1 MKKIYL
7 LGLFTAVASVSF
19 AQWSVQQSPA
29 RRTFTRNEISPRAS
43 NRQEMA
49 PSVDWSNRVVL
60 LSEDFQGVSGAMPA
74 GLPAGWSTNTV
85 SQTQGTA
92 ATTDDTNG
100 NAFFV
105 HNSTSANGGG
115 YWPVPQVG
123 TGNKFAGVNDDNT
136 PCDCDNIDSY
146 VQSPSM
152 DFSTATNI
160 AISFDIFH
168 DMNFGGGDATLQIS
182 TDGGATFVIRS
193 IGTDATGAS
202 IDVFPADQDYWQ
214 SIIVPLYDITASNV
228 IIRFQWTDGGSW
240 ASGFAVDNIVVGE
253 LPASDIRVVKTKVGD
268 WNQANFG
275 LGFWDYNRVPVTQV
289 SPVHAT
295 SVIFNGGT
303 NDQVDATMN
312 YAVTFN
318 GTPVAGSPFAADQTS
333 AAFLS
338 LDKDTISVSAP
349 WTPSA
354 VGTIQITGTTTSTTG
369 DDVASNNTG
378 TASIEIT
385 DFTYGRDANAAQA
398 FSGPTSD
405 FEYGNLFDIYAD
417 DQFGGIDVAIGAGSA
432 AGDPIIG
439 RIYLFEGFDAAG
451 APIFTDL
458 ALETTEYIFTGN
470 EFNSVG
476 GNTFVTLPFASAVTL
491 NAGNIYL
498 VVVSC
503 VTGTR
508 IPVSGS
514 NDWVTSWL
522 FDSGT
527 STWGATGSVPMV
539 RLNSDETAAVAS
551 VTGAASF
558 ELAQNMPNPSNGN
571 TTIVYNLPSNERV
584 TLTVRDLT
592 GRVVAVSNEG
602 VKPTG
607 KNMITLNTSAYG
619 AGVYTYTITA
629 GSSSLTKQMMVK

>member
-29 RRTFTRNEISPRAS
+29 RRTFTRSEISPRAS
-43 NRQEMA
+43 IRQEMT

-60 LSEDFQGVSGAMPA
+60 LSEDFQSVTGTLPGA
-74 GLPAGWSTNTV
+74 LPTGWSTNQV
-85 SQTQGTA
+85 ILADASM
-92 ATTDDTNG
+92 G
-100 NAFFV
+100 NAFKT
-105 HNSTSANGGG
+105 HNSTTANDGG

-123 TGNKFAGVNDDNT
+123 TGNKFAGANDDNT
-136 PCDCDNIDSY
+136 PCDCDMIDAY

-152 DFSTATNI
+152 DFSAASNI

-182 TDGGATFVIRS
+182 TDGGATFNIRP
-193 IGTDATGAS
+193 IGVDDTGAN
-202 IDVFPADQDYWQ
+202 IDIFPADQDYWQ
-214 SIIVPLYDITASNV
+214 SIIVPLYDVTASNV
-228 IIRFQWTDGGSW
+228 IIRFQWSDGGSW

-312 YAVTFN
+312 YEVSFN

-338 LDKDTISVSAP
+338 LDKDTISVSTT

-398 FSGPTSD
+398 FVGPTSD
-405 FEYGNLFDIYAD
+405 FEIGNLFDIYAD
-417 DQFGGIDVAIGAGSA
+417 DQIGGIDVAIGANST
-432 AGDPIIG
+432 AGDPILG
-439 RIYLFEGFDAAG
+439 RIYLFEGFDATD
-451 APIFTDL
+451 APVFTDL
-458 ALETTEYIFTGN
+458 GIETSEYVFTGN

-476 GNTFVTLPFASAVTL
+476 GNTFVTLPFPSAVTL
-491 NAGNIYL
+491 NADNVYL

-503 VTGTR
+503 VSGTR

-514 NDWVTSWL
+514 NEWVTSWL
-522 FDSGT
+522 FDG
-527 STWGATGSVPMV
+527 TWGATGSVPMV
-539 RLNSDETAAVAS
+539 RLNSDETAAVAT
-551 VTGAASF
+551 VNATTSF
-558 ELAQNMPNPSNGN
+558 ELGQNMPNPSNGN

-584 TLTVRDLT
+584 TLTVRDMT
-592 GRVVAVSNEG
+592 GRIVSVSNEG
-602 VKPTG
+602 VKPAG
-607 KNMITLNTSAYG
+607 KNMISLNTSAFG

-629 GSSSLTKQMMVK
+629 GSSSLTKEMMVK

>member
-29 RRTFTRNEISPRAS
+29 RRTFTRSEISPKAS
-43 NRQEMA
+43 IRQEMA
-49 PSVDWSNRVVL
+49 PSINWSNRVVL
-60 LSEDFQGVSGAMPA
+60 LTEDFQGVTGSMPA
-74 GLPAGWSTNTV
+74 GLPSGWSTNQV
-85 SQTQGTA
+85 VQADGS
-92 ATTDDTNG
+92 NG
-100 NAFFV
+100 NAFKT
-105 HNSTSANGGG
+105 HNSTTANGGG

-123 TGNKFAGVNDDNT
+123 TGNKFAGANDDNT
-136 PCDCDNIDSY
+136 PCDCDMVDAY

-152 DFSTATNI
+152 DFSAASNI

-168 DMNFGGGDATLQIS
+168 DGNFGGGDATLQIS
-182 TDGGATFVIRS
+182 TDGGATFNIRS
-193 IGTDATGAS
+193 IGIDETGAS
-202 IDVFPADQDYWQ
+202 IDVFPLDQDYWQ
-214 SIIVPLYDITASNV
+214 SIIVPLYDVTAANV
-228 IIRFQWTDGGSW
+228 IIRFQWTDAGSW
-240 ASGFAVDNIVVGE
+240 ASGFAVDNVIVGE
-253 LPASDIRVVKTKVGD
+253 LPANDIRVVKTKTGD

-303 NDQVDATMN
+303 SDQADATMS

-333 AAFLS
+333 ASFLS
-338 LDKDTISVSAP
+338 LDKDTISVSTT

-354 VGTIQITGTTTSTTG
+354 VGTIQVTATSSSTTG

-378 TASIEIT
+378 TASMEIT
-385 DFTYGRDANAAQA
+385 DFTYGRDGNAAQA
-398 FSGPTSD
+398 FVGPTSD
-405 FEYGNLFDIYAD
+405 FEIGNLFDIYAD

-432 AGDPIIG
+432 AGDPIQG
-439 RIYLFEGFDAAG
+439 RIYLWEGFDANDD
-451 APIFTDL
+451 PIFTDL
-458 ALETTEYIFTGN
+458 GIETLEYIFTGN

-476 GNTFVTLPFASAVTL
+476 GNDFVTLPFASAVTL
-491 NAGNIYL
+491 DADNTYL
-498 VVVSC
+498 VVVTC

-514 NDWVTSWL
+514 NEWVVSWL
-522 FDSGT
+522 YDGT
-527 STWGATGSVPMV
+527 AWGATGSVPMV
-539 RLNSDETAAVAS
+539 RLNSDETASVAS
-551 VTGAASF
+551 VNGAAAF
-558 ELAQNMPNPSNGN
+558 ELGQNMPNPSNGN

-584 TLTVRDLT
+584 TLTVRDMT

-602 VKPTG
+602 VKPAG
-607 KNMITLNTSAYG
+607 KNMISLNTSAFG

-629 GSSSLTKQMMVK
+629 GSSSLTKEMMVK

>member
-29 RRTFTRNEISPRAS
+29 RRTFTRSEISPKAS
-43 NRQEMA
+43 IRQEMA
-49 PSVDWSNRVVL
+49 PSVDWSNRVTL
-60 LSEDFQGVSGAMPA
+60 LTEDFQGVMGAMPGA
-74 GLPAGWSTNTV
+74 LPTGWSTNSV
-85 SQTQGTA
+85 VQADGS
-92 ATTDDTNG
+92 NG
-100 NAFFV
+100 NAFKT
-105 HNSTSANGGG
+105 HNSTTANGGG

-123 TGNKFAGVNDDNT
+123 AGNKFAGVNDDNT
-136 PCDCDNIDSY
+136 PCDCDNVDSY

-152 DFSTATNI
+152 DFSAASNI

-182 TDGGATFVIRS
+182 TDGGATFIIRS
-193 IGTDATGAS
+193 IGIDAAGAN

-228 IIRFQWTDGGSW
+228 IIRFQWTDAGSW
-240 ASGFAVDNIVVGE
+240 ASGFAVDNVIVGE

-312 YAVTFN
+312 YEVTFN

-338 LDKDTISVSAP
+338 LDKDTISVSTT

-369 DDVASNNTG
+369 DDVATNNTG
-378 TASIEIT
+378 SATMQIT
-385 DFTYGRDANAAQA
+385 DFTYGRDADAAQA
-398 FSGPTSD
+398 FMGPTSD
-405 FEYGNLFDIYAD
+405 FEVGNLFDIYAD

-439 RIYLFEGFDAAG
+439 RIYLWEGFDAAG

-458 ALETTEYIFTGN
+458 ALETMEYIFTGN

-491 NAGNIYL
+491 NAGNTYL
-498 VVVSC
+498 VVVTC

-514 NDWVTSWL
+514 NEWVVSWL
-522 FDSGT
+522 YDGT
-527 STWGATGSVPMV
+527 AWGATGSVPMV
-539 RLNSDETAAVAS
+539 RLNSDESAAVAA
-551 VTGAASF
+551 VNATTSF

-602 VKPTG
+602 VKPAG
-607 KNMITLNTSAYG
+607 KNMISLNTSAFG

-629 GSSSLTKQMMVK
+629 GSSSLTKEMMVK

>member
-29 RRTFTRNEISPRAS
+29 RRTFTRSEISPRAS
-43 NRQEMA
+43 IRQEMA
-49 PSVDWSNRVVL
+49 PSVDWSNRVIIL
-60 LSEDFQGVSGAMPA
+60 EQDFQGVTGAMPA

-85 SQTQGTA
+85 SQTQGTK

-100 NAFFV
+100 NAFKT
-105 HNSTSANGGG
+105 HNSATANGGG

-123 TGNKFAGVNDDNT
+123 VGNKFAGANDDNT
-136 PCDCDNIDSY
+136 PCDCDMVDAY

-152 DFSTATNI
+152 DFSAASNI

-168 DMNFGGGDATLQIS
+168 DGSFGGGDATLQIS
-182 TDGGATFVIRS
+182 TDGGATFNIRS
-193 IGTDATGAS
+193 IGIDETGAS
-202 IDVFPADQDYWQ
+202 IDVFPLDQDYWQ
-214 SIIVPLYDITASNV
+214 SIIVPLYDVTAANV
-228 IIRFQWTDGGSW
+228 IIRFQWTDAGAW

-303 NDQVDATMN
+303 NDQVNATMN
-312 YAVTFN
+312 YEVTFN

-338 LDKDTISVSAP
+338 LDKDTISVSTT
-349 WTPSA
+349 WTPNA

-369 DDVASNNTG
+369 DDVAANNTG
-378 TASIEIT
+378 AASMEIT
-385 DFTYGRDANAAQA
+385 DFTYGRDGNAAQA

-439 RIYLFEGFDAAG
+439 RIYLFEGFDAAS
-451 APIFTDL
+451 APIFTDMGI
-458 ALETTEYIFTGN
+458 ETLEYIFTGN

-476 GNTFVTLPFASAVTL
+476 GNTFVTLPFSSAVTL
-491 NAGNIYL
+491 NADNVYL

-503 VTGTR
+503 IAGTR

-514 NDWVTSWL
+514 NEWVTSWL
-522 FDSGT
+522 YDGT
-527 STWGATGSVPMV
+527 AWGATGSVPMV
-539 RLNSDETAAVAS
+539 RLNSDESVAVAS
-551 VTGAASF
+551 VNGTTSF
-558 ELAQNMPNPSNGN
+558 ELGQNMPNPSNGN

-584 TLTVRDLT
+584 TLTVRDMT
-592 GRVVAVSNEG
+592 GRVVSVSNEG
-602 VKPTG
+602 VKPAG
-607 KNMITLNTSAYG
+607 KNMISLNTSAFG

-629 GSSSLTKQMMVK
+629 GSSSLTKEMMVK

>member
-29 RRTFTRNEISPRAS
+29 RRTFTRSEISPKAS
-43 NRQEMA
+43 IRQEMA
-49 PSVDWSNRVVL
+49 PSINWSNRVVL
-60 LSEDFQGVSGAMPA
+60 LTEDFQGVTGTMPA
-74 GLPAGWSTNTV
+74 GLPSGWSTNQV
-85 SQTQGTA
+85 VQADGS
-92 ATTDDTNG
+92 NG
-100 NAFFV
+100 NAFKT
-105 HNSTSANGGG
+105 HNSTTANGGG

-123 TGNKFAGVNDDNT
+123 TGNKFAGANDDNT
-136 PCDCDNIDSY
+136 PCDCDMVDTY

-152 DFSTATNI
+152 DFSAASNI

-168 DMNFGGGDATLQIS
+168 DGNFGGGDATLQIS
-182 TDGGATFVIRS
+182 TDGGATFNIRS
-193 IGTDATGAS
+193 IGIDETGAS
-202 IDVFPADQDYWQ
+202 IDVFPLDQDYWQ
-214 SIIVPLYDITASNV
+214 SIIVPLYDVTAANV
-228 IIRFQWTDGGSW
+228 IIRFQWTDAGSW
-240 ASGFAVDNIVVGE
+240 ASGFAVDNVIVGE
-253 LPASDIRVVKTKVGD
+253 LPANDIRVVKTKTGD

-303 NDQVDATMN
+303 NDQADATMS

-318 GTPVAGSPFAADQTS
+318 GNPVAGSPFAADQTS
-333 AAFLS
+333 ASFLS
-338 LDKDTISVSAP
+338 LDKDTISVSTT

-354 VGTIQITGTTTSTTG
+354 VGTIQVTATSSSTTG

-378 TASIEIT
+378 TASMEIT
-385 DFTYGRDANAAQA
+385 DFTYGRDGNAAQA
-398 FSGPTSD
+398 FVGPTSD
-405 FEYGNLFDIYAD
+405 FEIGNLFDIYAD

-432 AGDPIIG
+432 AGDPILG
-439 RIYLFEGFDAAG
+439 RIYLWEGFDAAG
-451 APIFTDL
+451 DPIFTDIGI
-458 ALETTEYIFTGN
+458 ETLEYIFTGN

-476 GNTFVTLPFASAVTL
+476 GSDFVTLPFASAVTL
-491 NAGNIYL
+491 NADNTYL

-514 NDWVTSWL
+514 NEWVVSWL
-522 FDSGT
+522 YDGT
-527 STWGATGSVPMV
+527 AWGATGSVPMV
-539 RLNSDETAAVAS
+539 RLNSDESASVAS
-551 VTGAASF
+551 VNGATAF
-558 ELAQNMPNPSNGN
+558 ELGQNMPNPSNGN

-584 TLTVRDLT
+584 TLTVRDMT

-602 VKPTG
+602 VKPAG
-607 KNMITLNTSAYG
+607 KNMISLNTSAFG

-629 GSSSLTKQMMVK
+629 GSSSLTKEMMVK

>member
-29 RRTFTRNEISPRAS
+29 RRTFTRSEISPKAS
-43 NRQEMA
+43 IRQEMA
-49 PSVDWSNRVVL
+49 PSINWSNRVVL
-60 LSEDFQGVSGAMPA
+60 LTEDFQGVTGSMPA
-74 GLPAGWSTNTV
+74 GLPSGWSTNQV
-85 SQTQGTA
+85 VQADGS
-92 ATTDDTNG
+92 NG
-100 NAFFV
+100 NAFKT
-105 HNSTSANGGG
+105 HNSTTANGGG

-123 TGNKFAGVNDDNT
+123 TGNKFAGANDDNT
-136 PCDCDNIDSY
+136 PCDCDMVDAY

-152 DFSTATNI
+152 DFSAASNI

-168 DMNFGGGDATLQIS
+168 DGNFGGGDATLQIS
-182 TDGGATFVIRS
+182 TDGGATFNIRS
-193 IGTDATGAS
+193 IGIDETGAS
-202 IDVFPADQDYWQ
+202 IDVFPLDQDYWQ
-214 SIIVPLYDITASNV
+214 SIIVPLYDVTAANV
-228 IIRFQWTDGGSW
+228 IIRFQWTDAGSW
-240 ASGFAVDNIVVGE
+240 ASGFAVDNVIVGE
-253 LPASDIRVVKTKVGD
+253 LPANDIRVVKTKTGD

-303 NDQVDATMN
+303 SDQADATMS

-333 AAFLS
+333 ASFLS
-338 LDKDTISVSAP
+338 LDKDTISVSTT

-354 VGTIQITGTTTSTTG
+354 VGTIQVTATSSSTTG

-378 TASIEIT
+378 TASMEIT
-385 DFTYGRDANAAQA
+385 DFTYGRDGNAAQA
-398 FSGPTSD
+398 FVGPTSD
-405 FEYGNLFDIYAD
+405 FEIGNLFDIYAD

-432 AGDPIIG
+432 AGDPILG
-439 RIYLFEGFDAAG
+439 RIYLWEGFDAAG
-451 APIFTDL
+451 DPIFTDIGI
-458 ALETTEYIFTGN
+458 ETLEYIFTGN

-476 GNTFVTLPFASAVTL
+476 GSDFVTLPFASAVTL
-491 NAGNIYL
+491 NADNTYL

-514 NDWVTSWL
+514 NEWVVSWL
-522 FDSGT
+522 YDGT
-527 STWGATGSVPMV
+527 AWGATGSVPMV
-539 RLNSDETAAVAS
+539 RLNSDETASVAS
-551 VTGAASF
+551 VNAATAF
-558 ELAQNMPNPSNGN
+558 ELGQNMPNPSNGN

-584 TLTVRDLT
+584 TLTVRDMT

-602 VKPTG
+602 VKPAG
-607 KNMITLNTSAYG
+607 KNMISLNTSAFG

-629 GSSSLTKQMMVK
+629 GSSSLTKEMMVK

>member
-29 RRTFTRNEISPRAS
+29 RRTFTRSEISPKARI
-43 NRQEMA
+43 RQEMA
-49 PSVDWSNRVVL
+49 PSINWSNRVVL
-60 LSEDFQGVSGAMPA
+60 LTEDFQGVTGSMPA
-74 GLPAGWSTNTV
+74 GLPSGWSTNQV
-85 SQTQGTA
+85 VQADGS
-92 ATTDDTNG
+92 NG
-100 NAFFV
+100 NAFKT
-105 HNSTSANGGG
+105 HNSTTANGGG

-123 TGNKFAGVNDDNT
+123 TGNKFAGANDDNT
-136 PCDCDNIDSY
+136 PCDCDMVDAY

-152 DFSTATNI
+152 DFSAASNI

-168 DMNFGGGDATLQIS
+168 DGNFGGGDATLQIS
-182 TDGGATFVIRS
+182 TDGGATFNIRS
-193 IGTDATGAS
+193 IGIDETGAS
-202 IDVFPADQDYWQ
+202 IDVFPLDQDYWQ
-214 SIIVPLYDITASNV
+214 SIIVPLYDVTAANV
-228 IIRFQWTDGGSW
+228 IIRFQWTDAGSW
-240 ASGFAVDNIVVGE
+240 ASGFAVDNVIVGE
-253 LPASDIRVVKTKVGD
+253 LPANDIRVVKTKTGD

-303 NDQVDATMN
+303 NDQADATMS
-312 YAVTFN
+312 YEVTFN

-333 AAFLS
+333 ASFLS
-338 LDKDTISVSAP
+338 LDKDTISVSTT

-354 VGTIQITGTTTSTTG
+354 VGTIQVTATSSSTTG

-378 TASIEIT
+378 TASMEIT
-385 DFTYGRDANAAQA
+385 DFTYGRDGNAAQA
-398 FSGPTSD
+398 FVGPTSD
-405 FEYGNLFDIYAD
+405 FEIGNLFDIYAD

-432 AGDPIIG
+432 AGDPILG
-439 RIYLFEGFDAAG
+439 RIYLWEGFDAAG
-451 APIFTDL
+451 DPIFTDIGI
-458 ALETTEYIFTGN
+458 ETLEYIFTGN

-476 GNTFVTLPFASAVTL
+476 GSDFVTLPFASAVTL
-491 NAGNIYL
+491 NADNTYL

-514 NDWVTSWL
+514 NEWVVSWL
-522 FDSGT
+522 YDGT
-527 STWGATGSVPMV
+527 AWGATGSVPMV
-539 RLNSDETAAVAS
+539 RLNSDETASVAS
-551 VTGAASF
+551 VNGATAF
-558 ELAQNMPNPSNGN
+558 ELGQNMPNPSNGN

-584 TLTVRDLT
+584 TLTVRDMT

-602 VKPTG
+602 VKPAG
-607 KNMITLNTSAYG
+607 KNMISLNTSAFG

-629 GSSSLTKQMMVK
+629 GSSSLTKEMMVK

>member
-29 RRTFTRNEISPRAS
+29 RRTFTRSEISPRAS
-43 NRQEMA
+43 IRQEMA

-60 LSEDFQGVSGAMPA
+60 LSEDFQSVTGTLPGA
-74 GLPAGWSTNTV
+74 LPTGWSTNQV
-85 SQTQGTA
+85 ILADASM
-92 ATTDDTNG
+92 G
-100 NAFFV
+100 NAFKT
-105 HNSTSANGGG
+105 HNSTTANGGG

-123 TGNKFAGVNDDNT
+123 TGNKFAGANDDNT
-136 PCDCDNIDSY
+136 PCDCDMIDAY

-152 DFSTATNI
+152 DFSAASNI

-168 DMNFGGGDATLQIS
+168 DGNFGGGDATLQIS
-182 TDGGATFVIRS
+182 TDGGATFNIRS
-193 IGTDATGAS
+193 IGIDETGAS
-202 IDVFPADQDYWQ
+202 IDVFPLDQDYWQ
-214 SIIVPLYDITASNV
+214 SIIVPLYDVTASNV
-228 IIRFQWTDGGSW
+228 IIRFQWSDGGSW
-240 ASGFAVDNIVVGE
+240 ASGFAVDNVIVGE
-253 LPASDIRVVKTKVGD
+253 LPANDIRVVKTKSGD
-268 WNQANFG
+268 WNQATFG

-303 NDQVDATMN
+303 NDQVDATMS
-312 YAVTFN
+312 YEVTFN

-338 LDKDTISVSAP
+338 LDKDTISVSTT

-354 VGTIQITGTTTSTTG
+354 LGTIQVTATSSSTTG

-378 TASIEIT
+378 TASMEIT

-398 FSGPTSD
+398 FVGPTSD
-405 FEYGNLFDIYAD
+405 FEIGNLFDIYAD
-417 DQFGGIDVAIGAGSA
+417 DQIGGIDVAIGANST
-432 AGDPIIG
+432 AGDPILG
-439 RIYLFEGFDAAG
+439 RIYLFEGFDATD
-451 APIFTDL
+451 APVFTDL
-458 ALETTEYIFTGN
+458 GIETSEYVFTGN

-476 GNTFVTLPFASAVTL
+476 GNTFVTLPFPSAVTL
-491 NAGNIYL
+491 NADNVYL

-503 VTGTR
+503 VSGTR

-514 NDWVTSWL
+514 NEWVTSWL
-522 FDSGT
+522 FDG
-527 STWGATGSVPMV
+527 TWGATGSVPMV
-539 RLNSDETAAVAS
+539 RLNSDETAAVAT
-551 VTGAASF
+551 VNATTSF
-558 ELAQNMPNPSNGN
+558 ELGQNMPNPSNGN

-584 TLTVRDLT
+584 TLTVRDMT

-602 VKPTG
+602 VKPAG
-607 KNMITLNTSAYG
+607 KNMITLNTEAFG

-629 GSSSLTKQMMVK
+629 GSSNLTKEMMVK

>member
-29 RRTFTRNEISPRAS
+29 RRTFTRSEISPKAS
-43 NRQEMA
+43 IRQEMA
-49 PSVDWSNRVVL
+49 PSINWSNRVVL
-60 LSEDFQGVSGAMPA
+60 LTEDFQGVTGTMPA
-74 GLPAGWSTNTV
+74 GLPSGWSTNQV
-85 SQTQGTA
+85 VQADGS
-92 ATTDDTNG
+92 NG
-100 NAFFV
+100 NAFKT
-105 HNSTSANGGG
+105 HNSTTANGGG

-123 TGNKFAGVNDDNT
+123 TGNKFAGANDDNT
-136 PCDCDNIDSY
+136 PCDCDMVDAY

-152 DFSTATNI
+152 DFSAASNI

-168 DMNFGGGDATLQIS
+168 DGNFGGGDATLQIS
-182 TDGGATFVIRS
+182 TDGGATFNIRS
-193 IGTDATGAS
+193 IGIDETGAS
-202 IDVFPADQDYWQ
+202 IDVFPLDQDYWQ
-214 SIIVPLYDITASNV
+214 SIIVPLYDVTAANV
-228 IIRFQWTDGGSW
+228 IIRFQWTDAGSW
-240 ASGFAVDNIVVGE
+240 ASGFAVDNVIVGE
-253 LPASDIRVVKTKVGD
+253 LPANDIRVVKTKTGD

-303 NDQVDATMN
+303 SDQADATMS

-333 AAFLS
+333 ASFLS
-338 LDKDTISVSAP
+338 LDKDTISVSTT

-354 VGTIQITGTTTSTTG
+354 VGTIQVTATSSSTTG

-378 TASIEIT
+378 TASMEIT
-385 DFTYGRDANAAQA
+385 DFTYGRDGNAAQA
-398 FSGPTSD
+398 FVGPTSD
-405 FEYGNLFDIYAD
+405 FEIGNLFDIYAD

-432 AGDPIIG
+432 AGDPILG
-439 RIYLFEGFDAAG
+439 RIYLWEGFDAAG
-451 APIFTDL
+451 DPIFTDIGI
-458 ALETTEYIFTGN
+458 ETLEYIFTGN

-476 GNTFVTLPFASAVTL
+476 GSDFVTLPFASAVTL
-491 NAGNIYL
+491 NADNTYL

-514 NDWVTSWL
+514 NEWVVSWL
-522 FDSGT
+522 YDGT
-527 STWGATGSVPMV
+527 AWGATGSVPMV
-539 RLNSDETAAVAS
+539 RLNSDETASVAS
-551 VTGAASF
+551 FNGAASF

-592 GRVVAVSNEG
+592 GRVVSVSNEG
-602 VKPTG
+602 VKPAG
-607 KNMITLNTSAYG
+607 KNMISLNTSAFG

-629 GSSSLTKQMMVK
+629 GSSSLTKEMMVK

>member
-29 RRTFTRNEISPRAS
+29 RRTFTRSEISPKAS
-43 NRQEMA
+43 IRQEMA
-49 PSVDWSNRVVL
+49 PSIDWSNRVVL
-60 LSEDFQGVSGAMPA
+60 LSENFQSVTGAMPGA
-74 GLPAGWSTNTV
+74 LPTGWSTNQV
-85 SQTQGTA
+85 LQADAS
-92 ATTDDTNG
+92 NG
-100 NAFFV
+100 NAFKT

-123 TGNKFAGVNDDNT
+123 VGNKFAGANDDNT
-136 PCDCDNIDSY
+136 PCDCDMIDAY

-152 DFSTATNI
+152 DFSAASNI

-182 TDGGATFVIRS
+182 TDGGATFNIRS
-193 IGTDATGAS
+193 IGVDETGAN
-202 IDVFPADQDYWQ
+202 IDVLPTDQDYWQ
-214 SIIVPLYDITASNV
+214 SIIVPLYDVNASDV
-228 IIRFQWTDGGSW
+228 IIRFQWSDAGSW

-253 LPASDIRVVKTKVGD
+253 LPANDIRVVKTKAGD
-268 WNQANFG
+268 WNQATFG
-275 LGFWDYNRVPVTQV
+275 LGFWDYNRIPITQV

-312 YAVTFN
+312 YEVTFN

-333 AAFLS
+333 ANFLS
-338 LDKDTISVSAP
+338 LDKDTISVSTT
-349 WTPSA
+349 WTPDA
-354 VGTIQITGTTTSTTG
+354 VGTIQITGTTTSANG

-385 DFTYGRDANAAQA
+385 DFIYGRDADAAQA
-398 FSGPTSD
+398 FMGPASD
-405 FEYGNLFDIYAD
+405 FEVGNLFDIYAD
-417 DQFGGIDVAIGAGSA
+417 DQIGGIDVAIGAGSA

-451 APIFTDL
+451 DPIFTDIGY
-458 ALETTEYIFTGN
+458 ETSEYLFTGN

-476 GNTFVTLPFASAVTL
+476 ENTFVTLPFPTPVTL
-491 NAGNIYL
+491 NADQIYL
-498 VVVSC
+498 AVVTC
-503 VTGTR
+503 VQGTR

-514 NDWVTSWL
+514 NEWVVSWL
-522 FDSGT
+522 YDGT
-527 STWGATGSVPMV
+527 AWGATGSVPMV
-539 RLNSDETAAVAS
+539 RLNSDETVAVVSANAN
-551 VTGAASF
+551 TSF
-558 ELAQNMPNPSNGN
+558 ELGQNMPNPSNGN

-592 GRVVAVSNEG
+592 GRVVSVSNEG
-602 VKPTG
+602 VKPAG
-607 KNMITLNTSAYG
+607 KNMITLNTSAFG

-629 GSSSLTKQMMVK
+629 GSSNLTKEMMVK

>member
-7 LGLFTAVASVSF
+7 LGLFTVVASVSF

-29 RRTFTRNEISPRAS
+29 RRTFTRSEISPRAS
-43 NRQEMA
+43 IRQEMA
-49 PSVDWSNRVVL
+49 PSVDWSNRVIIL
-60 LSEDFQGVSGAMPA
+60 EQDFQGVTGAMPA

-85 SQTQGTA
+85 VQTQGTVVI
-92 ATTDDTNG
+92 TDDTNG
-100 NAFFV
+100 NAFKT
-105 HNSTSANGGG
+105 HNSATANGGG

-123 TGNKFAGVNDDNT
+123 VGNKFAGVNDDDI
-136 PCDCDNIDSY
+136 PCDCVNDNAY
-146 VQSPSM
+146 VESPSM
-152 DFSTATNI
+152 DFSAASNI

-168 DMNFGGGDATLQIS
+168 DGNFGGGDATLQIS
-182 TDGGATFVIRS
+182 TDGGATFNIRS
-193 IGTDATGAS
+193 IGIDETGAS
-202 IDVFPADQDYWQ
+202 IDVFPLDQDYWQ
-214 SIIVPLYDITASNV
+214 SIIVPLYDVTASNV
-228 IIRFQWTDGGSW
+228 IIRFQWTDAGEW

-303 NDQVDATMN
+303 NDQVDATMS
-312 YAVTFN
+312 YEVTFN

-338 LDKDTISVSAP
+338 LDKDTISVSTT

-354 VGTIQITGTTTSTTG
+354 LGTIQITGTSTTG

-378 TASIEIT
+378 TATMQIT
-385 DFTYGRDANAAQA
+385 DFTYGRDGNAAQA
-398 FSGPTSD
+398 FFGPDSD

-417 DQFGGIDVAIGAGSA
+417 DQFGAIDVAIGAGSA
-432 AGDPIIG
+432 AGDPILG
-439 RIYLFEGFDAAG
+439 RIYLWEGFDANDD
-451 APIFTDL
+451 PIFTDIGM
-458 ALETTEYIFTGN
+458 ETLEYIFTGN

-476 GNTFVTLPFASAVTL
+476 ENTFVTLPFASAVTL
-491 NAGNIYL
+491 NADNTYL

-503 VTGTR
+503 VSGTR

-514 NDWVTSWL
+514 NEWVVSWL
-522 FDSGT
+522 YDGT
-527 STWGATGSVPMV
+527 AWGATGSVPMV

-551 VTGAASF
+551 VNATTSF

-592 GRVVAVSNEG
+592 GRVVSVSNEG
-602 VKPTG
+602 VKPAG
-607 KNMITLNTSAYG
+607 KNMISLNTSAFG

>member
-29 RRTFTRNEISPRAS
+29 RRTFTRSEISPKAS
-43 NRQEMA
+43 IRQEMA
-49 PSVDWSNRVVL
+49 PSINWSNRVVL
-60 LSEDFQGVSGAMPA
+60 LTEDFQGVTGSMPA
-74 GLPAGWSTNTV
+74 GLPSGWSTNQV
-85 SQTQGTA
+85 VQADGS
-92 ATTDDTNG
+92 NG
-100 NAFFV
+100 NAFKT
-105 HNSTSANGGG
+105 HNSTTANGGG

-123 TGNKFAGVNDDNT
+123 TGNKFAGANDDNT
-136 PCDCDNIDSY
+136 PCDCDMVDAY

-152 DFSTATNI
+152 DFSAASNI

-168 DMNFGGGDATLQIS
+168 DGNFGGGDATLQIS
-182 TDGGATFVIRS
+182 TDGGATFNIRS
-193 IGTDATGAS
+193 IGIDETGAS
-202 IDVFPADQDYWQ
+202 IDVFPLDQDYWQ
-214 SIIVPLYDITASNV
+214 SIIVPLYDVTAANV
-228 IIRFQWTDGGSW
+228 IIRFQWTDAGSW
-240 ASGFAVDNIVVGE
+240 ASGFAVDNVIVGE
-253 LPASDIRVVKTKVGD
+253 LPANDIRVVKTKTGD

-303 NDQVDATMN
+303 SDQADATMS

-333 AAFLS
+333 ASFLS
-338 LDKDTISVSAP
+338 LDKDTISVSTT

-354 VGTIQITGTTTSTTG
+354 VGTIQVTATSSSTTG

-378 TASIEIT
+378 TASMEIT
-385 DFTYGRDANAAQA
+385 DFTYGRDGNAAQA
-398 FSGPTSD
+398 FVGPTSD
-405 FEYGNLFDIYAD
+405 FEIGNLFDIYAD

-432 AGDPIIG
+432 AGDPILG
-439 RIYLFEGFDAAG
+439 RIYLWEGFDAAG
-451 APIFTDL
+451 DPIFTDIGI
-458 ALETTEYIFTGN
+458 ETLEYIFTGN

-476 GNTFVTLPFASAVTL
+476 GSDFVTLPFASAVTL
-491 NAGNIYL
+491 NADNTYL

-514 NDWVTSWL
+514 NEWVVSWL
-522 FDSGT
+522 YDGT
-527 STWGATGSVPMV
+527 AWGATGSVPMV
-539 RLNSDETAAVAS
+539 RLNSDESASVAS
-551 VTGAASF
+551 VNGATAF
-558 ELAQNMPNPSNGN
+558 ELGQNMPNPSNGN

-584 TLTVRDLT
+584 TLTVRDMT

-602 VKPTG
+602 VKPAG
-607 KNMITLNTSAYG
+607 KNMISLNTSAFG

-629 GSSSLTKQMMVK
+629 GSSSLTKEMMVK

>member
-7 LGLFTAVASVSF
+7 LGLFTVVASVSF

-29 RRTFTRNEISPRAS
+29 RRTFTRSEISPRAS
-43 NRQEMA
+43 IRQEMA
-49 PSVDWSNRVVL
+49 PSVDWSNRVIIL
-60 LSEDFQGVSGAMPA
+60 EQDFQGVTGAMPA

-85 SQTQGTA
+85 VQTQGTVVI
-92 ATTDDTNG
+92 TDDTNG
-100 NAFFV
+100 NAFKT
-105 HNSTSANGGG
+105 HNSATANGGG

-123 TGNKFAGVNDDNT
+123 VGNKFAGVNDDDI
-136 PCDCDNIDSY
+136 PCDCVNDNAY
-146 VQSPSM
+146 VESPSM
-152 DFSTATNI
+152 DFSAASNI

-168 DMNFGGGDATLQIS
+168 DGNFGGGDATLQIS
-182 TDGGATFVIRS
+182 TDGGATFNIRS
-193 IGTDATGAS
+193 IGIDETGAS
-202 IDVFPADQDYWQ
+202 IDVFPLDQDYWQ
-214 SIIVPLYDITASNV
+214 SIIVPLYDVTASNV
-228 IIRFQWTDGGSW
+228 IIRFQWTDAGEW

-303 NDQVDATMN
+303 NDQVDATMS
-312 YAVTFN
+312 YEVTFN

-338 LDKDTISVSAP
+338 LDKDTISVSTT

-354 VGTIQITGTTTSTTG
+354 LGTIQITGTSTTG

-378 TASIEIT
+378 TATMQIT
-385 DFTYGRDANAAQA
+385 DFTYGRDGNAAQA
-398 FSGPTSD
+398 FFGPDSD

-417 DQFGGIDVAIGAGSA
+417 DQFGAIDVAIGAGSA

-439 RIYLFEGFDAAG
+439 RIYLWEGFDANDD
-451 APIFTDL
+451 PIFTDIGM
-458 ALETTEYIFTGN
+458 ETLEYIFTGN

-476 GNTFVTLPFASAVTL
+476 ENTFVTLPFASAVTL
-491 NAGNIYL
+491 NADNTYL

-503 VTGTR
+503 VSGTR

-514 NDWVTSWL
+514 NEWVVSWL
-522 FDSGT
+522 YDGT
-527 STWGATGSVPMV
+527 AWGATGSVPMV

-551 VTGAASF
+551 VNATTSF

-592 GRVVAVSNEG
+592 GRVVSVSNEG
-602 VKPTG
+602 VKPAG
-607 KNMITLNTSAYG
+607 KNMISLNTSAFG

>member
-29 RRTFTRNEISPRAS
+29 RRTFTRSEISPKAS
-43 NRQEMA
+43 IRQEMA
-49 PSVDWSNRVVL
+49 PSINWSNRVVL
-60 LSEDFQGVSGAMPA
+60 LTEDFQGVTGSMPA
-74 GLPAGWSTNTV
+74 GLPSGWSTNQV
-85 SQTQGTA
+85 VQADGS
-92 ATTDDTNG
+92 NG
-100 NAFFV
+100 NAFKT
-105 HNSTSANGGG
+105 HNSTTANGGG

-123 TGNKFAGVNDDNT
+123 TGNKFAGANDDNT
-136 PCDCDNIDSY
+136 PCDCDMVDAY

-152 DFSTATNI
+152 DFSAASNI

-168 DMNFGGGDATLQIS
+168 DGNFGGGDATLQIS
-182 TDGGATFVIRS
+182 TDGGATFNIRS
-193 IGTDATGAS
+193 IGIDETGAS
-202 IDVFPADQDYWQ
+202 IDVFPLDQDYWQ
-214 SIIVPLYDITASNV
+214 SIIVPLYDVTAANV
-228 IIRFQWTDGGSW
+228 IIRFQWTDAGSW
-240 ASGFAVDNIVVGE
+240 ASGFAVDNVIVGE
-253 LPASDIRVVKTKVGD
+253 LPANDIRVVKTKTGD

-275 LGFWDYNRVPVTQV
+275 LGVWDYNRVPVTQV

-303 NDQVDATMN
+303 SDQADATMS
-312 YAVTFN
+312 YEVTFN

-333 AAFLS
+333 ASFLS
-338 LDKDTISVSAP
+338 LDKDTISVSTT

-354 VGTIQITGTTTSTTG
+354 VGTIQVTATSSSTTG

-378 TASIEIT
+378 TASMEIT
-385 DFTYGRDANAAQA
+385 DFTYGRDGNAAQA
-398 FSGPTSD
+398 FVGPTSD
-405 FEYGNLFDIYAD
+405 FEIGNLFDIYAD

-432 AGDPIIG
+432 AGDPILG
-439 RIYLFEGFDAAG
+439 RIYLWEGFDAAG
-451 APIFTDL
+451 DPIFTDIGI
-458 ALETTEYIFTGN
+458 ETLEYIFTGN

-476 GNTFVTLPFASAVTL
+476 GSDFVTLPFASAVTL
-491 NAGNIYL
+491 NADNTYL

-514 NDWVTSWL
+514 NEWVVSWL
-522 FDSGT
+522 YDGT
-527 STWGATGSVPMV
+527 AWGATGSVPMV
-539 RLNSDETAAVAS
+539 RLNSDESASVAS
-551 VTGAASF
+551 VNGATAF
-558 ELAQNMPNPSNGN
+558 ELGQNMPNPSNGN

-584 TLTVRDLT
+584 TLTVRDMT

-602 VKPTG
+602 VKPAG
-607 KNMITLNTSAYG
+607 KNMISLNTSAFG

-629 GSSSLTKQMMVK
+629 GSSSLTKEMMVK

>member
-29 RRTFTRNEISPRAS
+29 RRTFTRSEISPRAS
-43 NRQEMA
+43 IRQEMA
-49 PSVDWSNRVVL
+49 PSMDWSNRVVL
-60 LSEDFQGVSGAMPA
+60 LTEDFQGVSGTLPA
-74 GLPAGWSTNTV
+74 GLPAGWSTNQV
-85 SQTQGTA
+85 VQADQSM
-92 ATTDDTNG
+92 G
-100 NAFFV
+100 NAFKT
-105 HNSTSANGGG
+105 HNSTTANGGG

-123 TGNKFAGVNDDNT
+123 TGNKFAGANDDNT
-136 PCDCDNIDSY
+136 PCDCAMDDVY
-146 VQSPSM
+146 LQSPTL
-152 DFSTATNI
+152 DFSAASNI

-168 DMNFGGGDATLQIS
+168 DGNFGGGDATLQVS
-182 TDGGATFVIRS
+182 TDGGTTFNIVP
-193 IGTDATGAS
+193 IGVDATGAN
-202 IDVFPADQDYWQ
+202 IDVFPLDQDYWQ
-214 SIIVPLYDITASNV
+214 SIIVPLYNV
-228 IIRFQWTDGGSW
+228 TSSTVVIRFQWTDAGSW
-240 ASGFAVDNIVVGE
+240 ASGFAVDNVVVGE
-253 LPASDIRVVKTKVGD
+253 LPAKDIRVVKTKSGD

-303 NDQVDATMN
+303 NDQVDATMS
-312 YAVTFN
+312 YEVTFN

-333 AAFLS
+333 ANFLS
-338 LDKDTISVSAP
+338 LDKDTISVATT

-354 VGTIQITGTTTSTTG
+354 VGTIQITGTSTSTTG
-369 DDVASNNTG
+369 DDVAVNNTG
-378 TASIEIT
+378 TASIQIT
-385 DFTYGRDANAAQA
+385 DFTYGRDADAAQA
-398 FSGPTSD
+398 FMGPTSD
-405 FEYGNLFDIYAD
+405 FEVGNLFDIYAD

-476 GNTFVTLPFASAVTL
+476 ENTFVTLPFASAVTL
-491 NAGNIYL
+491 NADNVYL

-503 VTGTR
+503 VSGTR

-514 NDWVTSWL
+514 NEWVVSWL
-522 FDSGT
+522 YDGT
-527 STWGATGSVPMV
+527 AWGATGSVPMV
-539 RLNSDETAAVAS
+539 RLNSDENVAVAS
-551 VTGAASF
+551 VNGTTSF
-558 ELAQNMPNPSNGN
+558 ELGQNMPNPSNGN

-584 TLTVRDLT
+584 TLTVRDMT

-602 VKPTG
+602 VKPAG
-607 KNMITLNTSAYG
+607 KNMITLNTEAFS

-629 GSSSLTKQMMVK
+629 GSSNLTKEMMVK

>member
-29 RRTFTRNEISPRAS
+29 RRTFTRSEISPRAS
-43 NRQEMA
+43 IRQEMA

-60 LSEDFQGVSGAMPA
+60 LSEDFQGVTGAMPA
-74 GLPAGWSTNTV
+74 SLPSGWSTNLV
-85 SQTQGTA
+85 SQTQGTVA
-92 ATTDDTNG
+92 NTADDTNG
-100 NAFFV
+100 NAFFT
-105 HNSTSANGGG
+105 HNSTTANGGG

-123 TGNKFAGVNDDNT
+123 VGNKFAGVNDDDI

-146 VQSPSM
+146 IQSPAM
-152 DFSTATNI
+152 DFSAATNI

-168 DMNFGGGDATLQIS
+168 DGNFGGGDATLQIS
-182 TDGGATFVIRS
+182 TDGGVTFNIRS

-202 IDVFPADQDYWQ
+202 IDVFPLDQDYWQ

-228 IIRFQWTDGGSW
+228 IIRFQWTDAGSW

-312 YAVTFN
+312 YEVTFN

-338 LDKDTISVSAP
+338 LDKDTISVSTT

-354 VGTIQITGTTTSTTG
+354 VGNIQITGTTTSTTG
-369 DDVASNNTG
+369 DDVAANNTG
-378 TASIEIT
+378 TTSMEIT
-385 DFTYGRDANAAQA
+385 NFTYGRDANAAQA
-398 FSGPTSD
+398 FVGPTSD
-405 FEYGNLFDIYAD
+405 FEIGNLFDIYAD

-439 RIYLFEGFDAAG
+439 RIYLWEGFDAAG
-451 APIFTDL
+451 DPIFTDIGV
-458 ALETTEYIFTGN
+458 ETLEYIFTGN

-476 GNTFVTLPFASAVTL
+476 GNTFVTLPFASSVTL
-491 NAGNIYL
+491 NAENVYL
-498 VVVSC
+498 AVVSC
-503 VTGTR
+503 VSGTR

-514 NDWVTSWL
+514 NEWVTSWL
-522 FDSGT
+522 YDGT
-527 STWGATGSVPMV
+527 AWGATGSVPMV
-539 RLNSDETAAVAS
+539 RLNSDESVAVAS
-551 VTGAASF
+551 VNGTTSF
-558 ELAQNMPNPSNGN
+558 ELGQNMPNPSNGN

-584 TLTVRDLT
+584 TLTVRDMT

-602 VKPTG
+602 VKPAG
-607 KNMITLNTSAYG
+607 KNMITLNTEAFG

-629 GSSSLTKQMMVK
+629 GSSNLTKEMMVK

>member
-7 LGLFTAVASVSF
+7 LGLFTVVASVSF

-29 RRTFTRNEISPRAS
+29 RRTFTRSEISPRAS
-43 NRQEMA
+43 IRQEMA
-49 PSVDWSNRVVL
+49 PSVDWSNRVIIL
-60 LSEDFQGVSGAMPA
+60 EQDFQGVTGAMPA

-85 SQTQGTA
+85 VQTQGTVVI
-92 ATTDDTNG
+92 TDDTNG
-100 NAFFV
+100 NAFKT
-105 HNSTSANGGG
+105 HNSATANGGG

-123 TGNKFAGVNDDNT
+123 VGNKFAGVNDDDI
-136 PCDCDNIDSY
+136 PCDCVNDNAY
-146 VQSPSM
+146 VESPSM
-152 DFSTATNI
+152 DFSAASNI

-168 DMNFGGGDATLQIS
+168 DGNFGGGDATLQIS
-182 TDGGATFVIRS
+182 TDGGATFNIRS
-193 IGTDATGAS
+193 IGIDETGAS
-202 IDVFPADQDYWQ
+202 IDVFPLDQDYWQ
-214 SIIVPLYDITASNV
+214 SIIVPLYDVTASNV
-228 IIRFQWTDGGSW
+228 IIRFQWTDAGEW

-303 NDQVDATMN
+303 NDQVDATMS
-312 YAVTFN
+312 YEVTFN

-338 LDKDTISVSAP
+338 LDKDTISVSTT

-354 VGTIQITGTTTSTTG
+354 LGTIQITGTSTTG

-378 TASIEIT
+378 TATMQIT
-385 DFTYGRDANAAQA
+385 DFTYGRDGNAAQA
-398 FSGPTSD
+398 FFGPDSD

-417 DQFGGIDVAIGAGSA
+417 DQFGAIDVAIGAGSA

-439 RIYLFEGFDAAG
+439 RIYLWEGFDANDD
-451 APIFTDL
+451 PIFTDIGM
-458 ALETTEYIFTGN
+458 ETLEYIFTGN

-476 GNTFVTLPFASAVTL
+476 ENTFVTLPFASAVTL
-491 NAGNIYL
+491 NADNTYL

-514 NDWVTSWL
+514 NEWVVSWL
-522 FDSGT
+522 YDGT
-527 STWGATGSVPMV
+527 AWSATGSVPMV

-551 VTGAASF
+551 VNATTSF

-592 GRVVAVSNEG
+592 GRVVAVTNEG
-602 VKPTG
+602 VKPAG
-607 KNMITLNTSAYG
+607 KNMISMNTSAFG